1 MDPAPTILSIRGFP
15 VQQKS
20 RLGELLDVFRSMQR
34 GSTRRARRVLI
45 LVLAIWVLM
54 LFDLDFTLLACRIGG
69 FEELNPL
76 AQQFL
81 GSEQALVIYKF
92 ALTLPATAIILLLR
106 RKLLTEIGCWTLF
119 AAHLALTAM
128 WVSYYSLL

>member
-1 MDPAPTILSIRGFP
+1 M
-15 VQQKS
+15 QQ
-20 RLGELLDVFRSMQR
+20 

-45 LVLAIWVLM
+45 LVLATWVLI
-54 LFDLDFTLLACRIGG
+54 LFDLNFTLLACRIGG

-76 AQQFL
+76 AQQFVD
-81 GSEQALVIYKF
+81 SEQALVMYKF